1 MCACVCERV
10 WAHMCVCVKWEQG
23 EATETLWCV
32 CGRRLDDGGGMG
44 LLVGEEEEERELERR
59 GKTPA
64 LGALRG
70 SWVGTSGSSD
80 S

>member
-1 MCACVCERV
+1 
-10 WAHMCVCVKWEQG
+10 
-23 EATETLWCV
+23 
-32 CGRRLDDGGGMG
+32 MG

-80 S
+80 NVSAGF

>member
-1 MCACVCERV
+1 
-10 WAHMCVCVKWEQG
+10 
-23 EATETLWCV
+23 
-32 CGRRLDDGGGMG
+32 MG

-70 SWVGTSGSSD
+70 SWVGTPGSSD
-80 S
+80 TLIGPLVTFQLVYSKFKFTDVCRQLH